1 MLFTYSSEIHMKH
14 LNITCTD
21 ESYNWLRLHPEVNK
35 SGLFNKAVGILSSK
49 QNISLDDKDLEKFTE
64 GL

>member
-1 MLFTYSSEIHMKH
+1 MKH

-21 ESYNWLRLHPEVNK
+21 ESYNWLSLHPEVNK
-35 SGLFNKAVGILSSK
+35 SGLFNKAVEILSSK
-49 QNISLDDKDLEKFTE
+49 QNISLDDQDLEKFTE